1 MPSPERIY
9 EGSVRTLSVA
19 MIVIGVAILVVTF
32 TAGGGVLSIG
42 TLMGIG
48 FVVVGGGRL
57 WLASRM
63 SR

>member
-9 EGSVRTLSVA
+9 EGSVRGLSVA
-19 MIVIGVAILVVTF
+19 MIVIGVAILIATF
-32 TAGGGVLSIG
+32 AAGGGVLAVG
-42 TLMGIG
+42 TLMGVG
-48 FVVVGGGRL
+48 FVVVGCARL